1 MACNCSTTTSGG
13 NYRFF
18 MRIDNIVFNKQYVSR
33 LEFRGLKLYIYY
45 VGECN
50 PYIFD
55 LSSEKSNA
63 EIANYLLQLNTCVAP
78 QEDMDI
84 DDHRSLINLDVPDQH
99 EMAVV
104 KGLIPALENLKLHR
118 IDLTA
123 EEDQAVFELNVDLTQ
138 TTPLVFVDGV
148 LQPITDYT
156 ISATSITFNT
166 SLIFNT
172 KVIIIYN

>member
-78 QEDMDI
+78 QEGMDI
-84 DDHRSLINLDVPDQH
+84 DDHSKLINLDVEDQH
-99 EMAVV
+99 PISAII
-104 KGLIPALENLKLHR
+104 GLQDSLSNLKLHR

-123 EEDQAVFELNVDLTQ
+123 EEDQAVFELDVDLTQ

>member
-1 MACNCSTTTSGG
+1 MSCNCSTTTSGG
-13 NYRFF
+13 NCRSF
-18 MRIDNIVFNKQYVSR
+18 MRIDNIVFNKQYVNR
-33 LEFRGLKLYIYY
+33 LEFKGLKLYIYY
-45 VGECN
+45 VGECS

-55 LSSEKSNA
+55 LSSEKSEA
-63 EIANYLLQLNTCVAP
+63 QIANYLFELNTCSG
-78 QEDMDI
+78 EDMST
-84 DDHRSLINLDVPDQH
+84 DDHSKLIQREAPEQHPISAITNLQ
-99 EMAVV
+99 ET
-104 KGLIPALENLKLHR
+104 LSNLKLHR

-123 EEDQAVFELNVDLTQ
+123 EEDQAVFELDVDLTQ